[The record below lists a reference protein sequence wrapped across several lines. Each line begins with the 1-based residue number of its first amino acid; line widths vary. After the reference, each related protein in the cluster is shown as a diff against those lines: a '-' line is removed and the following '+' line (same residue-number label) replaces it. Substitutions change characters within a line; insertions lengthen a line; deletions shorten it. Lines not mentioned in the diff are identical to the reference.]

1 MLCNQRTLRKILHS
15 HGLSRF
21 RSNFKEL
28 QAAEVNGKLETWA
41 LARFWASTMMAR
53 VLEYAQGQ
61 MSQVLC
67 GDSLGVAVHG
77 GGKQT
82 F

>member
-1 MLCNQRTLRKILHS
+1 
-15 HGLSRF
+15 
-21 RSNFKEL
+21 
-28 QAAEVNGKLETWA
+28 
-41 LARFWASTMMAR
+41 MMAR